1 MWAGVLKSYLSCTNY
16 QGAFIANL
24 FNLYVYFILFFCF
37 SDQYIGR
44 LVHHDIVESLVEALE
59 DALELCQL
67 NKKLANIPLQVSQL
81 NQIRILLGN

>member
-1 MWAGVLKSYLSCTNY
+1 MGIYLIS
-16 QGAFIANL
+16 I
-24 FNLYVYFILFFCF
+24 FILFFVCF
-37 SDQYIGR
+37 PDQYIGR